1 MTMLRKIC
9 RDEGGAT
16 VIEMAIAL
24 PVLVSF
30 IYGIFQL
37 GVIFQAN
44 AGMQH
49 ALGEGARYAT
59 IWPTPNDANIKS
71 KVSSEVFGTKN
82 GTFTVADPVTNA
94 DASKTL
100 SVTFSMPTN
109 FLFMAGPTVN
119 ITRSKKVYIY
129 VGGGS

>member
-1 MTMLRKIC
+1 MTMLRKIG
-9 RDEGGAT
+9 RNESGAT

-71 KVSSEVFGTKN
+71 KISSEVFGTKN
-82 GTFTVADPVTNA
+82 GTFTVGNPVTNA

-109 FLFMAGPTVN
+109 FLFVPGPTVN
-119 ITRSKKVYIY
+119 ITRSKKVYTY

>member
-1 MTMLRKIC
+1 MTILSNLR
-9 RDEGGAT
+9 RDENGAT

-24 PVLVSF
+24 PVLVTF

-59 IWPTPNDANIKS
+59 IWPTPADAAIKS
-71 KVSSEVFGTKN
+71 KVSAEVFGTKN

-109 FLFMAGPTVN
+109 FLMFKGPNVN
-119 ITRSKKVYIY
+119 VTRSKKVYTY

>member
-1 MTMLRKIC
+1 MTMLRKIG
-9 RDEGGAT
+9 RNESGAT

-71 KVSSEVFGTKN
+71 KVSAEVFGTKN

-109 FLFMAGPTVN
+109 FLFIAGPTVN
-119 ITRSKKVYIY
+119 ITRSKKVYTY